1 MAHKK
6 NKTRIFETSFGVV
19 KYALFSSKKEFDI
32 FARSKGIKNHMFLS
46 LRRSAEVLTLRGND
60 GIYALVQID
69 RPYMKTLK
77 PVEAVGIL
85 VHEVVHVYQSMIDE
99 IQEHK
104 PSSEFEAYSIQ
115 QIAQNLISEY

>member
-6 NKTRIFETSFGVV
+6 YKTRIFETPFGVV
-19 KYALFSSKKEFDI
+19 KYALFQSKKEFDS
-32 FARSKGIKNHMFLS
+32 FTRAKGIKNQTFLS
-46 LRRSAEVLTLRGND
+46 LRRSAEVLTMRGD
-60 GIYALVQID
+60 GSVYALVQID
-69 RPYMKTLK
+69 KSYLKTLK
-77 PVEAVGIL
+77 PTEAVGIL
-85 VHEVVHVYQSMIDE
+85 VHESVHVYQSMIDE